1 MAPSLQRQGGRFT
14 YEIVVGDGDGEGGE
28 STGSEVIGRELTLD
42 KFTGWLTSKGRLTLK
57 FYRFRVKAT
66 RDISELQF
74 SNEDG
79 STIDVMLQVVNATQ
93 SGLKVS
99 EVMQ

>member
-14 YEIVVGDGDGEGGE
+14 YEMVVEDGDGEGVE
-28 STGSEVIGRELTLD
+28 LTGSEVIERELTLD

-66 RDISELQF
+66 SDLSEPQF

-79 STIDVMLQVVNATQ
+79 STIDVMLHVLNATQ
-93 SGLKVS
+93 TGLKVS

>member
-1 MAPSLQRQGGRFT
+1 MAPSLGGRFT
-14 YEIVVGDGDGEGGE
+14 YEIVVEDGDGEGGE
-28 STGSEVIGRELTLD
+28 STGREVIGRELTLD

-79 STIDVMLQVVNATQ
+79 STIDVMLHVVNATQ
-93 SGLKVS
+93 TGLKVS
-99 EVMQ
+99 EVTQ